1 MTRLSVKTPLG
12 YDDRDGPYTAC
23 HNMREVSYQNLKT
36 LAFTNPGER
45 IMDNNFGMGLR
56 RKLFEQD
63 TSSLRNEIQVKIRQ
77 QVASY
82 LPYVRITDIQFSSA
96 PARHILNIKI
106 SYVIATAGS
115 VSETQEI
122 VFGNDDK
129 ADGDAALTINPV
141 DPDSSMGSVVSSIWD
156 DNIEPVYNPDIPS
169 LAPLL
174 NGGTGT

>member
-23 HNMREVSYQNLKT
+23 HNMKEVSYQNLKT

-45 IMDNNFGMGLR
+45 IMDANFGMGLR

-63 TSSLRNEIQVKIRQ
+63 NSSLRTEIQMKIRQ

-96 PARHILNIKI
+96 PARHILNIKM
-106 SYVIATAGS
+106 SYIIVTAGS
-115 VSETQEI
+115 ASETQEI

-129 ADGDAALTINPV
+129 ADGDASLTINPV
-141 DPDSSMGSVVSSIWD
+141 DPDNDMGNIISSIWGD
-156 DNIEPVYNPDIPS
+156 QIEPTYNPDIPPINDS
-169 LAPLL
+169 
-174 NGGTGT
+174 TGT